1 MITVDNKEYR
11 NLEEQVEW
19 NKTMISK
26 VISRELTLASFGIRE
41 IQHVAKAEDI
51 PAPDV
56 YKQERPDWEYGDA
69 YSVGQEAPY
78 YFWVL
83 TRADAEH
90 TTDYWF
96 DLGLFPAPGIQGPKG
111 DKGDKG
117 DTGATGP
124 QGPMG
129 RTGATGAQGPQGEQ
143 GPRGLTGATGATGAK
158 GDPGD
163 PFTLIGT
170 VATTAQLP
178 DPTTVIRSAAY
189 RVGPDA
195 NGNYALYVIEG
206 EDTLLWTNYGDIKV
220 GPAGPKGDAG
230 LSPLVWEG
238 GVFYTRNNVTL
249 GATINMGP
257 ISSFNRTPV
266 AGDTYNAL
274 VTQQDNNDTEVASYF
289 CQLKFTQ
296 AVGGAFTS
304 EITNLTKATGKDG
317 TNGLSAL
324 TYGSIITVQTK
335 PQVGHD
341 FSWAP
346 MFASNF
352 NRTPVVGDVLNVL
365 VNYQSNSDSYMCTVK
380 VTEYTSPT
388 LKGTYVNVTQATG
401 KVGDKVNLGENQS
414 LTIHD
419 SVGITSPADYV
430 KFADHNLTLD
440 GSGNTNIAIGAKT
453 EDTYVY
459 DTLGENIVVDGAA
472 VGAVVD
478 TTNWLPINAYYEI
491 TGVPTSTTSGT
502 LPDNVSWTY
511 LKNNPEKLRILF
523 NKEFYQLADNQHTTG
538 TLVFSH
544 VGYENGQLIVK
555 TITITLATRGWVLT
569 EIIPPKYIATYYYTS
584 SISNI
589 TFNVVTSNP
598 NPGSLSSVLDVNKG
612 GRYAVSGYVIQNSKY
627 YPISYVQL
635 HGVAEKFKAI
645 YIDPVEGQKTV
656 PITEPGN
663 VILKTTRNI
672 I

>member
-1 MITVDNKEYR
+1 MITIDNKEYR

-51 PAPDV
+51 PTPDA

-143 GPRGLTGATGATGAK
+143 GPRGFTGATGATGAK
-158 GDPGD
+158 GDPGE

-220 GPAGPKGDAG
+220 GPAGPKGDTG
-230 LSPLVWEG
+230 LDALVWEG
-238 GVFYTRNNVTL
+238 GVFYTRSNVTL
-249 GATINMGP
+249 GAKINMGP

-266 AGDTYNAL
+266 VGDTYNAL
-274 VTQQDNNDTEVASYF
+274 VTQQDENGAEIASYF

-296 AVGGAFTS
+296 TVGAAFVS
-304 EITNLTKATGKDG
+304 EITNLTKATGNDCKGLEDIVNFTLGNTTNVTYNTTDG
-317 TNGLSAL
+317 ARFTGQSSFVDKNGK
-324 TYGSIITVQTK
+324 TYNQTSNTTLPIKGGNGITV
-335 PQVGHD
+335 G
-341 FSWAP
+341 A
-346 MFASNF
+346 ASDNKF
-352 NRTPVVGDVLNVL
+352 LEV
-365 VNYQSNSDSYMCTVK
+365 
-380 VTEYTSPT
+380 
-388 LKGTYVNVTQATG
+388 
-401 KVGDKVNLGENQS
+401 KVGDTINLAENQS
-414 LTIHD
+414 LTIHE
-419 SVGITSPADYV
+419 SVGISAPADYV
-430 KFADHNLTLD
+430 KFADHTLILD
-440 GSGNTNIAIGAKT
+440 SSGNTNIAIGAAT

-459 DTLGENIVVDGAA
+459 DTLGDNIVVDGAA

-491 TGVPTSTTSGT
+491 TGVPTSSTTGT
-502 LPDNVSWTY
+502 LPDNTSWIY
-511 LKNNPEKLRILF
+511 LKNYPDRLRILF
-523 NKEFYQLADNQHTTG
+523 NKEFYQFADNQHTSDK
-538 TLVFSH
+538 LVFSH
-544 VGYENGQLIVK
+544 TGYENSSIVIK
-555 TITITLATRGWVLT
+555 NITITISTRAWKLTTLHPYFGTSVIKTTSENLYDCYFTLPSPLYRNSVSATLSQLKYVPMSGWFKHSDNTYCPVNYYKPTENGQIVYTHPTLGQQTYTADSSKPVLF
-569 EIIPPKYIATYYYTS
+569 
-584 SISNI
+584 NI
-589 TFNVVTSNP
+589 V
-598 NPGSLSSVLDVNKG
+598 SSVTN
-612 GRYAVSGYVIQNSKY
+612 N
-627 YPISYVQL
+627 
-635 HGVAEKFKAI
+635 
-645 YIDPVEGQKTV
+645 
-656 PITEPGN
+656 
-663 VILKTTRNI
+663 
-672 I
+672 

>member
-1 MITVDNKEYR
+1 MITIDNKEYR

-51 PAPDV
+51 PSPDV

-69 YSVGQEAPY
+69 YSVGQEPPY

-143 GPRGLTGATGATGAK
+143 GPRGFTGATGATGAK

-170 VATTAQLP
+170 VANVSQLP

-220 GPAGPKGDAG
+220 GPAGPKGDNG
-230 LSPLVWEG
+230 LDALVWEG
-238 GVFYTRNNVTL
+238 GVFYTRSNVTL
-249 GATINMGP
+249 GATIGMGP
-257 ISSFNRTPV
+257 VTSFNRTPV
-266 AGDTYNAL
+266 AGDTYTAL
-274 VTQQDNNDTEVASYF
+274 VTQQDNNDAEVASYF

-296 AVGGAFTS
+296 TVGAAFMS
-304 EITNLTKATGKDG
+304 EITNLTKATGDKGTGLEDIVNFTLGNTTNVTYNTTDG
-317 TNGLSAL
+317 ARFIGQSSFVDENGK
-324 TYGSIITVQTK
+324 TYNQTSVITLPIKGGNGITV
-335 PQVGHD
+335 G
-341 FSWAP
+341 A
-346 MFASNF
+346 ASDNKF
-352 NRTPVVGDVLNVL
+352 LEV
-365 VNYQSNSDSYMCTVK
+365 
-380 VTEYTSPT
+380 
-388 LKGTYVNVTQATG
+388 
-401 KVGDKVNLGENQS
+401 KVGDTINLAENQT

-419 SVGITSPADYV
+419 SVGIGSPADYV
-430 KFADHNLTLD
+430 KFADDNLILD
-440 GSGNTNIAIGAKT
+440 GSGSTNIAIGSET

-459 DTLGENIVVDGAA
+459 NNLGGNIVVDGAA

-478 TTNWLPINAYYEI
+478 VTSWLPINAYYEI
-491 TGVPTSTTSGT
+491 TDVPTSSTSGT
-502 LPDNVSWTY
+502 LPDNASWSY
-511 LKNNPEKLRILF
+511 LRSYPERLRILF

-538 TLVFSH
+538 TLVFSNTS
-544 VGYENGQLIVK
+544 YENGQLIIK
-555 TITITLATRGWVLT
+555 TITITLATRTWTLT
-569 EIIPPKYIATYYYTS
+569 ELTPPLYNATYQYNATGIAFMLNIPTS
-584 SISNI
+584 KS
-589 TFNVVTSNP
+589 
-598 NPGSLSSVLDVNKG
+598 NPGSLNTVIDTKSTGDYSATGFIKINDVIYNIIG
-612 GRYAVSGYVIQNSKY
+612 IKY
-627 YPISYVQL
+627 YGPGEKLVVTYVNTTN
-635 HGVAEKFKAI
+635 GTIAP
-645 YIDPVEGQKTV
+645 YTIDKTAGD
-656 PITEPGN
+656 ITIHN
-663 VILKTTRNI
+663 VRKIK
-672 I
+672 

>member
-1 MITVDNKEYR
+1 MITIDNKEYR

-129 RTGATGAQGPQGEQ
+129 RTGATGAQGVQGEQ
-143 GPRGLTGATGATGAK
+143 GPRGFTGATGATGAK
-158 GDPGD
+158 GDPGE

-189 RVGPDA
+189 RVGPDS

-220 GPAGPKGDAG
+220 GPAGPKGDDG
-230 LSPLVWEG
+230 L
-238 GVFYTRNNVTL
+238 
-249 GATINMGP
+249 
-257 ISSFNRTPV
+257 
-266 AGDTYNAL
+266 D
-274 VTQQDNNDTEVASYF
+274 
-289 CQLKFTQ
+289 
-296 AVGGAFTS
+296 
-304 EITNLTKATGKDG
+304 
-317 TNGLSAL
+317 AL
-324 TYGSIITVQTK
+324 TYGAIINVENI
-335 PQVGHD
+335 PEVGHT

-346 MFASNF
+346 MFSSDF
-352 NRTPVVGDVLNVL
+352 NRTPVVGDVLNAL
-365 VNYQSNSDSYMCTVK
+365 VNHQSNADSYMCTVE

-388 LKGTYVNVTQATG
+388 LKGTYINVTKATG
-401 KVGDKVNLGENQS
+401 TKGTGLEDIVNFTLGNTTNVTYNTTDGARFIGQSSFVDADGKTYNQTSVTTLPIKGGNGINVGAASDNKFLEVKVGDTISLTANQS
-414 LTIHD
+414 
-419 SVGITSPADYV
+419 ITFNNADYNTPIF
-430 KFADHNLTLD
+430 KITDYSIDLD
-440 GSGNTNIAIGAKT
+440 PLGSDAITFTVAGQTSLDILNKGQSIQDCGIAICDGHGTGATFKM
-453 EDTYVY
+453 
-459 DTLGENIVVDGAA
+459 IS
-472 VGAVVD
+472 
-478 TTNWLPINAYYEI
+478 PYYEI
-491 TGVPTSTTSGT
+491 SGVPTSSTSGT
-502 LPDNVSWTY
+502 LPNDESWEY
-511 LKNNPEKLRILF
+511 LANNPEGIRIHF
-523 NKEFYQLADNQHTTG
+523 NNEFYQLADNQHTTG

-544 VGYENGQLIVK
+544 VGYENDQLIIK
-555 TITITLATRGWVLT
+555 NITITIATRSWELT
-569 EIIPPKYIATYYYTS
+569 TFKPATRAAQPMINILGKSYFGPILPWNNNAISFYDYNRNIPEGIT
-584 SISNI
+584 ISGLLNYE
-589 TFNVVTSNP
+589 NVVYCI
-598 NPGSLSSVLDVNKG
+598 SSVFFDFDENGETNG
-612 GRYAVSGYVIQNSKY
+612 GTVDAYKVSDG
-627 YPISYVQL
+627 SYVSLRLTNTQL
-635 HGVAEKFKAI
+635 SVDELI
-645 YIDPVEGQKTV
+645 TV
-656 PITEPGN
+656 D
-663 VILKTTRNI
+663 LAYS
-672 I
+672 

>member
-1 MITVDNKEYR
+1 MITIDNKEYR

-51 PAPDV
+51 PTPDA

-90 TTDYWF
+90 ATDYWF

-158 GDPGD
+158 GDPGE

-220 GPAGPKGDAG
+220 GPAGPKGDTG
-230 LSPLVWEG
+230 L
-238 GVFYTRNNVTL
+238 
-249 GATINMGP
+249 
-257 ISSFNRTPV
+257 
-266 AGDTYNAL
+266 D
-274 VTQQDNNDTEVASYF
+274 
-289 CQLKFTQ
+289 
-296 AVGGAFTS
+296 
-304 EITNLTKATGKDG
+304 
-317 TNGLSAL
+317 AL
-324 TYGSIITVQTK
+324 TFSGIMNVGTK

-341 FSWAP
+341 FSYAP
-346 MFASNF
+346 AFASSF
-352 NRTPVVGDVLNVL
+352 NRTPVVGDILNVL
-365 VNYQSNSDSYMCTVK
+365 VNYQNNSDSYMCTIE
-380 VTEYTSPT
+380 VTEYASPT

-401 KVGDKVNLGENQS
+401 K
-414 LTIHD
+414 
-419 SVGITSPADYV
+419 
-430 KFADHNLTLD
+430 D
-440 GSGNTNIAIGAKT
+440 GKG
-453 EDTYVY
+453 
-459 DTLGENIVVDGAA
+459 LENIVNFTLGNTTNVTYNTTDGARFTGQSSFVDKNGKTYNQTSNTTLPIKGGNGIT
-472 VGAVVD
+472 VGAASDNKFLEVKVGD
-478 TTNWLPINAYYEI
+478 TINLAENQTLAITNSSGLKMITFKNGIIDFDSESADAFTFTISGENASTSMTNNYGPNIKASNIVIGDNGDAGAAFYGLNMYYEI
-491 TGVPTSTTSGT
+491 TGVPTSSTSGT
-502 LPDNVSWTY
+502 LPNDQSWTI
-511 LKNNPEKLRILF
+511 LQTQPQDLRILF
-523 NKEFYQLADNQHTTG
+523 NKEFYQFADNQHTDG

-544 VGYENGQLIVK
+544 VVYENGRLIVK
-555 TITITLATRGWVLT
+555 TITITLNTRGWELTKIILYYAISTMTASADNYEIYCTYLTPTNAYLMNGFLT
-569 EIIPPKYIATYYYTS
+569 EIRTYPVSGWVKSNDNTYCPAIYYYSQGNDWHIAYIHPSLGKQILQLSTPPIFS
-584 SISNI
+584 SI
-589 TFNVVTSNP
+589 
-598 NPGSLSSVLDVNKG
+598 GQSLNK
-612 GRYAVSGYVIQNSKY
+612 
-627 YPISYVQL
+627 
-635 HGVAEKFKAI
+635 
-645 YIDPVEGQKTV
+645 T
-656 PITEPGN
+656 
-663 VILKTTRNI
+663 
-672 I
+672 